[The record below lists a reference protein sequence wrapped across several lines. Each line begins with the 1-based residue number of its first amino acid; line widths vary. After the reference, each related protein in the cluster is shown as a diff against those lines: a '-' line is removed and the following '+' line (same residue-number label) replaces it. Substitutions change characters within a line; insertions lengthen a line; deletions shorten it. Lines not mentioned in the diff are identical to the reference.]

1 MKHRMEISAYIDRT
15 IPDDDFKRM
24 MKETPEFF
32 AKCKAILIK
41 LNENKIKDIRS
52 QFQKEIN

>member
-1 MKHRMEISAYIDRT
+1 MEISAYIDRT